1 MTKYKCTTSAYE
13 FIFKLNT
20 DIWDIPQYVV
30 FYYKDRVDIYRC
42 KPETEENIYNT
53 LFLNILKILTL
64 KYNLFLTFLQN
75 IMSRSEEIFNIT
87 V

>member
-1 MTKYKCTTSAYE
+1 MTQIKNLLKQGVIDSTYE

-42 KPETEENIYNT
+42 KPEIEENIYN
-53 LFLNILKILTL
+53 I
-64 KYNLFLTFLQN
+64 
-75 IMSRSEEIFNIT
+75 
-87 V
+87 